1 MLKRLINKL
10 KRRKSDSIMKTT
22 RKLIK
27 FKAKRKVNPFLENNT
42 NIRPAKKEA
51 KLIQSLKQNLR
62 KRVMEY
68 KTMNN
73 INVSIKDSSY
83 RAPID
88 FNSKPK
94 GRFIPVSKPI
104 NNCPSTKL
112 PWTCKKLSDLALPYV
127 YWTKSYKWLAN
138 AFSRNSLSEFKI
150 TEWSEL
156 TQLIK
161 AFNKWSEI
169 KVNKNEED
177 QISKDIVRTFP
188 NNIFFNKNNSGY
200 YSMFKVLSAYSNLE
214 ELMAKQNMK
223 LKKSSSDARSR
234 DSSTTESGNS
244 RKIHSGNASKA
255 SLMRNELLE
264 SFWDLNFEDSTQYV
278 QGMNFIVGILWYHLS
293 PELAFW
299 LFVKLMKDYDLE
311 DNYTPGLHG
320 FKMKSE
326 ILNEQIKRHLP
337 KLFNFFVS
345 AYG

>member
-27 FKAKRKVNPFLENNT
+27 FKPKRKVNPFLENNT

-112 PWTCKKLSDLALPYV
+112 P
-127 YWTKSYKWLAN
+127 
-138 AFSRNSLSEFKI
+138 
-150 TEWSEL
+150 
-156 TQLIK
+156 
-161 AFNKWSEI
+161 
-169 KVNKNEED
+169 
-177 QISKDIVRTFP
+177 
-188 NNIFFNKNNSGY
+188 
-200 YSMFKVLSAYSNLE
+200 
-214 ELMAKQNMK
+214 
-223 LKKSSSDARSR
+223 
-234 DSSTTESGNS
+234 
-244 RKIHSGNASKA
+244 
-255 SLMRNELLE
+255 
-264 SFWDLNFEDSTQYV
+264 
-278 QGMNFIVGILWYHLS
+278 
-293 PELAFW
+293 
-299 LFVKLMKDYDLE
+299 
-311 DNYTPGLHG
+311 
-320 FKMKSE
+320 
-326 ILNEQIKRHLP
+326 
-337 KLFNFFVS
+337 
-345 AYG
+345 